1 MRCLSDVEL
10 QAVADGEASESAE
23 RHLTACRACRDR
35 VEAIHRTLAS
45 VAATVNAAG
54 EMPAAAAARVRS
66 AIVAGERVRGATA
79 LRSPLPSASWPRAR
93 ILSLAAAAVV
103 VLAVVFG
110 VLPRIGDPTTLS
122 AAEVLGRS
130 LEAMSASEGVE
141 LLEYELL
148 VDGPTQGAWRIEQLI
163 DHETPTRYRVSA
175 YDATGALEAA
185 FSQDPVRQRRS
196 QLVRVDGRNY
206 IVSVGAV
213 TNPVLAVPQMAR
225 ALMET
230 AVTIMQATSDQ
241 KLTIVAGP
249 TGTEYVIELPAVTAS
264 AAAATPLDLHHA
276 RAVVAGT
283 DFHIREFEAAGT
295 LLRQSFSVS
304 FKLLRRSARPA
315 ADVPPAEFEIQPA
328 AGDVVLEGVSEAEP
342 LRELLTTIIR
352 ELAKAQAR

>member
-10 QAVADGEASESAE
+10 QAVADGEAGESAE

-35 VEAIHRTLAS
+35 VEAIQRTLAT
-45 VAATVNAAG
+45 VAATVSATG
-54 EMPAAAAARVRS
+54 EMPAAAAARVRE

-79 LRSPLPSASWPRAR
+79 LRSPLPSASWPRTR
-93 ILSLAAAAVV
+93 VLSLAGAAVI

-130 LEAMSASEGVE
+130 LEAMSASQGVE

-163 DHETPTRYRVSA
+163 DHEQPTRYRVSA
-175 YDATGALEAA
+175 YDGTGTLEAA
-185 FSQDPVRQRRS
+185 FSQDPERQRRS

-241 KLTIVAGP
+241 KLTVVAGP

-264 AAAATPLDLHHA
+264 TAAATPLDLHRA
-276 RAVVAGT
+276 RAVVAGA

-304 FKLLRRSARPA
+304 FKLLRRSARPSA
-315 ADVPPAEFEIQPA
+315 EVPATAFEIQPGP
-328 AGDVVLEGVSEAEP
+328 GDVVLEGSAETEP
-342 LRELLTTIIR
+342 MRELLTTIIR
-352 ELAKAQAR
+352 ELAKARAR